1 MTTLTTTS
9 GITLIKSGSFK
20 LNDLSKLLD
29 VTGLKSDMAEV
40 AVTTNS
46 NALTMGHFTM
56 SPGVEFEYFYDSV
69 EYKVIT
75 KGKIVVRD
83 EAGTKYV
90 AEVGDVLLFIPD
102 VKVIF
107 DAESDGEAIYTAH
120 RPAAADFA
128 PAK

>member
-1 MTTLTTTS
+1 MTTLTEKS

-20 LNDLSKLLD
+20 LNDLSQLLNEP
-29 VTGLKSDMAEV
+29 GLKSDMAEV
-40 AVTTNS
+40 AVTNNT

-83 EAGTKYV
+83 VAGNK
-90 AEVGDVLLFIPD
+90 
-102 VKVIF
+102 
-107 DAESDGEAIYTAH
+107 
-120 RPAAADFA
+120 
-128 PAK
+128 